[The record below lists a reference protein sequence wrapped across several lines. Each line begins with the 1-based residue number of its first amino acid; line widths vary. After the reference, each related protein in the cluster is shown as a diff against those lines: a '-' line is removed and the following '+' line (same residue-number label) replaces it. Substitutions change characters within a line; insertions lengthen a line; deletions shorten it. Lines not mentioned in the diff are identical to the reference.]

1 MRQPTRKGKAL
12 KTSMLFVR
20 LTPELHAT
28 LKALA
33 ESDRRNLSDLARV
46 LLEDAVAARNSKKGG
61 KHE

>member
-1 MRQPTRKGKAL
+1 M